1 MKDLIPVVEQSEVNA
16 YDEMPYQGR
25 SYPQSS
31 PDHMRMVG
39 KLFGM
44 NPPATETSRILE
56 LGCAEGSNLL
66 PHAVKY
72 PKAEL
77 VGIDLSKVQIDAG
90 KKHVQRLRL
99 QNIELKHMSIVD
111 IDQAFGEFDY
121 IICHGVFSW
130 VPDFVRNKIL
140 EVCSKNL
147 SPQGVAYIS
156 YNALPGWNMIR
167 TIRDMMLYHS
177 QKFKNLEDKIDQS
190 RLLLSFVNE
199 ALQENNSPYALMLKQ
214 EADMLLGHDNRY
226 LRHEYLEENNKPF
239 YFSDFMVEASKHN
252 LRYLSDTKVSTMFV
266 GNFPQKAAQELTNI
280 DDIITTE
287 QYMDFITNRRFR
299 NTLLCHGNVAV
310 DRQLNDAMARNFTM
324 SARVSTDRPLSKEN
338 LESEERITFYFNENK
353 KKHVSTDSPAL
364 KAILYTFQETQINP
378 LSFNEIVEQAYKK
391 IDRIDKTKVE
401 EALENNAISLFIRG
415 MLELSLATG
424 KYGKL
429 DLNKPK
435 LYRLA
440 LYQIRSTPN
449 EWIVN
454 TMHNSISIDYFDR
467 LVGQYM
473 NGRKTVGQ
481 ILEKLIESA
490 NSGEFS
496 LATNENPI
504 TTQKDLEKALHSVV
518 NQVINKFH
526 KAALLV

>member
-1 MKDLIPVVEQSEVNA
+1 
-16 YDEMPYQGR
+16 
-25 SYPQSS
+25 
-31 PDHMRMVG
+31 
-39 KLFGM
+39 
-44 NPPATETSRILE
+44 
-56 LGCAEGSNLL
+56 
-66 PHAVKY
+66 
-72 PKAEL
+72 
-77 VGIDLSKVQIDAG
+77 
-90 KKHVQRLRL
+90 
-99 QNIELKHMSIVD
+99 
-111 IDQAFGEFDY
+111 
-121 IICHGVFSW
+121 
-130 VPDFVRNKIL
+130 
-140 EVCSKNL
+140 
-147 SPQGVAYIS
+147 
-156 YNALPGWNMIR
+156 
-167 TIRDMMLYHS
+167 
-177 QKFKNLEDKIDQS
+177 
-190 RLLLSFVNE
+190 
-199 ALQENNSPYALMLKQ
+199 
-214 EADMLLGHDNRY
+214 
-226 LRHEYLEENNKPF
+226 
-239 YFSDFMVEASKHN
+239 
-252 LRYLSDTKVSTMFV
+252 
-266 GNFPQKAAQELTNI
+266 
-280 DDIITTE
+280 
-287 QYMDFITNRRFR
+287 MDFITNRRFR

-391 IDRIDKTKVE
+391 IDRIDKAKVE